1 MENVVTQHL
10 ERNYSIAM
18 DASKVVEIS
27 RIQVKGDGSKS
38 QIVEFEIWFIT

>member
-27 RIQVKGDGSKS
+27 RIQVRGDGSKS
-38 QIVEFEIWFIT
+38 NIVEFKIWIIT